1 MRIQHSFLIRSLI
14 GSRIRFPI
22 LCILCALLAATVAA
36 APLRPTHAPHAIVT
50 SVHELASRAGVEM
63 LRSGGNAVDG
73 AVATGFALAVVHPQA
88 GNLGGG
94 GFLLL
99 RNANGETHFID
110 FREKAPAAATENMY
124 LDAQGNVIPES
135 SKESSVV
142 GYKSI
147 GIPGTVAG
155 LVYAER
161 KYGKLSLEKVMAP
174 AIKLARDGFPL
185 AYEDTQDLKKDE
197 YLAQFPESKRIFL
210 RDGNYYQPGE
220 LLKQPELARTLER
233 IAKDPDTF
241 YHGAMARELAATIH
255 QGGGL
260 VTAADL
266 AAYEVK
272 EREPIRGSYR
282 GYDIISAPPPSSGG
296 VALVEILNI
305 LEGFDLAKFGNRS
318 AGAIHLEAEAF
329 RRAFYDRADFM
340 GDPDFAK
347 VPVAQL
353 IDKEYAAAWRDSIDP
368 NHASVSKDLKRP
380 SIFSELER
388 VAESRPTAVTIRE
401 PENTTHY
408 SVVDAEGNA
417 VSVTTTLNDSFGS
430 RVTAAGLGFLLNDE
444 MDDFAAKPGVP
455 NAYGLIEGPANAIGP
470 GKRPLS
476 AMTPTIVLKD
486 GKLFLVLGSPGGPTI
501 ITTVA
506 NILIGVVDFSLDIEE
521 SVNAPRF
528 HHQWL
533 PDQILVEDRLSPD
546 TMSVLRSKGHKLIVR
561 HFWGDGECIMID
573 PKTGERLGAS
583 DGRNNGKAVGY

>member
-1 MRIQHSFLIRSLI
+1 M
-14 GSRIRFPI
+14 
-22 LCILCALLAATVAA
+22 
-36 APLRPTHAPHAIVT
+36 VT
-50 SVHELASRAGVEM
+50 SIHELASRAGVEM
-63 LRSGGNAVDG
+63 LRDGGNAVDA

-99 RNANGETHFID
+99 RSANGETHFID
-110 FREKAPAAATENMY
+110 YREKAPAAATENMY
-124 LDAQGNVIPES
+124 LDAHGNVLPES
-135 SKESSVV
+135 NKDSSVV

-147 GIPGTVAG
+147 GVPGSVAG
-155 LVYAER
+155 LVYAEK
-161 KYGKLSLEKVMAP
+161 KYGKLSIEKVMAP

-185 AYEDTQDLKKDE
+185 AYEDTQDLKRDE
-197 YLAQFPESKRIFL
+197 YLAQFPESKRIFQ

-220 LLKQPELARTLER
+220 FFKQPELARTLER
-233 IAKDPDTF
+233 IAKDPDDF
-241 YHGAMARELAATIH
+241 YHGAMARELAAAIH
-255 QGGGL
+255 KGGGL
-260 VTAADL
+260 ITAADL

-305 LEGFDLAKFGNRS
+305 LEGFDLKKLGNRS
-318 AGAIHLEAEAF
+318 ADAIHLEAEAF
-329 RRAFYDRADFM
+329 RRAFYDRTDFM

-353 IDKEYAAAWRDSIDP
+353 IDKKYAAAWRDSIDP
-368 NHASVSKDLKRP
+368 NHASPSKDLNRP
-380 SIFSELER
+380 SFTELER
-388 VAESRPTAVTIRE
+388 VARSRTSAVAVRE

-417 VSVTTTLNDSFGS
+417 VAVTTTLNDSFGS
-430 RVTAAGLGFLLNDE
+430 KVTAEGLGFLLNDE
-444 MDDFAAKPGVP
+444 MDDFTAKQGVP
-455 NAYGLIEGPANAIGP
+455 NTYGLIQGPANAIGP

-506 NILIGVVDFSLDIEE
+506 NILIGVVDFSLDIQEA
-521 SVNAPRF
+521 VNAPRF

-533 PDQILVEDRLSPD
+533 PDGILVEDRLSPD
-546 TMSVLRSKGHKLIVR
+546 TMNVLRSKGHKLKVE
-561 HFWGDGECIMID
+561 HFWGDGECIMVD

>member
-1 MRIQHSFLIRSLI
+1 MRIQRRFL
-14 GSRIRFPI
+14 I
-22 LCILCALLAATVAA
+22 LCILAVLLAATVAA
-36 APLRPTHAPHAIVT
+36 APLRPTHAPHAMVA
-50 SVHELASRAGVEM
+50 SVHELASGAGVEM
-63 LRSGGNAVDG
+63 LRDGGNAVDA

-124 LDAQGNVIPES
+124 LDAQGNVLPEFN
-135 SKESSVV
+135 KESSVV

-147 GIPGTVAG
+147 GVPGSVAG
-155 LVYAER
+155 LVYAEK

-185 AYEDTQDLKKDE
+185 AYEDTQHLKRDE
-197 YLAQFPESKRIFL
+197 YLAQFPESKRIFQ

-220 LLKQPELARTLER
+220 LFKQPELARTLER
-233 IAKDPDTF
+233 IAKGPDDF
-241 YHGAMARELAATIH
+241 YHGEMARELAAAIH
-255 QGGGL
+255 KGGGL
-260 VTAADL
+260 ITTADL

-305 LEGFDLAKFGNRS
+305 LEGFDLTKLGNRS
-318 AGAIHLEAEAF
+318 GDAIHLEAEAF

-353 IDKEYAAAWRDSIDP
+353 IDKKYAAAWRDSIDP
-368 NHASVSKDLKRP
+368 NHASPSKQLKRP
-380 SIFSELER
+380 SFGELER
-388 VAESRPTAVTIRE
+388 VARSHRPVRE

-417 VSVTTTLNDSFGS
+417 VAVTTTLNDSFGS
-430 RVTAAGLGFLLNDE
+430 RVTAEGLGFLLNDE
-444 MDDFAAKPGVP
+444 MDDFAAKQGVP
-455 NAYGLIEGPANAIGP
+455 NTYGLIQGPANAIGP

-506 NILIGVVDFSLDIEE
+506 NVLIGVVDFALDIQEA
-521 SVNAPRF
+521 VNAPRF

-533 PDQILVEDRLSPD
+533 PDGILVEERVSPD
-546 TMSVLRSKGHKLIVR
+546 TMNVLRSKGHKLKVE
-561 HFWGDGECIMID
+561 HFWGDGECIMVD